1 VRDRARWR
9 GDSHPGFAVGVAKS
23 NSPTGPFRDARGSAL
38 ITNDMTKQTP
48 NDWFPETICYAMSDS
63 IHGPWEYQGILNEIA
78 GNTET
83 NHQSIIEF
91 KGKSCFICHTGAVP
105 PRDGEPGGGRF
116 RRSVSIDRLFYID
129 GGTLRR
135 VIMTT
140 EGIE

>member
-1 VRDRARWR
+1 
-9 GDSHPGFAVGVAKS
+9 
-23 NSPTGPFRDARGSAL
+23 
-38 ITNDMTKQTP
+38 M
-48 NDWFPETICYAMSDS
+48 
-63 IHGPWEYQGILNEIA
+63 
-78 GNTET
+78 
-83 NHQSIIEF
+83 
-91 KGKSCFICHTGAVP
+91 P